1 MQTQR
6 KIYNATYTSI
16 ALKREDYED
25 ISKLSKKIIRGVNLT
40 IPQTIRLLV
49 KDGLTRSKLNNKDLI
64 FNYECNRDSNKLNH
78 FFVAEKGYSA
88 TPKNTKS

>member
-6 KIYNATYTSI
+6 KIYNATNTSI

-64 FNYECNRDSNKLNH
+64 FNYECNRDSK
-78 FFVAEKGYSA
+78 
-88 TPKNTKS
+88 